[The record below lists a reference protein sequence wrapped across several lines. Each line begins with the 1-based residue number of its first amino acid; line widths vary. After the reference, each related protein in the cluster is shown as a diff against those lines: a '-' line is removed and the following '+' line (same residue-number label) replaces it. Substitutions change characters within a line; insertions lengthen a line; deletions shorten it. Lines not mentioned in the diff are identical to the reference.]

1 MLEATLDGM
10 KIIDE
15 HSRIET
21 GREQLAAAAWAAELP
36 IELAGRDKLPR
47 KVNYEAPPVQL

>member
-10 KIIDE
+10 KDE

-36 IELAGRDKLPR
+36 IELAERENRTRG
-47 KVNYEAPPVQL
+47 VEAPPVQL